1 MRIRRRKTDNTYNPL
16 TDNMDISE
24 RFQEVQ
30 KMKLESGL
38 EQNLQTLQQV
48 CGYSQDVK
56 IRRFSINRQI
66 PAALVY
72 LDNMV
77 KDTTVEE
84 LLRTLMIDT

>member
-1 MRIRRRKTDNTYNPL
+1 MLTGKVHYMSIQRCITDNSYIPL
-16 TDNMDISE
+16 TVNMDISE

-77 KDTTVEE
+77 
-84 LLRTLMIDT
+84 